1 MLKQQRPSFPMKL
14 VAVYALPLVRKVVA
28 VLQHLPYILW
38 LVPHTN
44 PLLLKLQ
51 FLFLVPQL
59 PVTSAALRPLLQKK
73 LLLVLLIA
81 VVHLPI
87 LPTMFML
94 KLPPANTSNLLLP
107 NALSIKTTA

>member
-1 MLKQQRPSFPMKL
+1 MLQQQRPSFPMKL

-81 VVHLPI
+81 VVYLPWMP
-87 LPTMFML
+87 PTFML